1 MKCCV
6 LIFGGL
12 NFSVRVFYSVYSIEK
27 VISAIT
33 ISKAYIM
40 IVCSIQVL
48 VHDPIKPSGLEN
60 LKVFG
65 CFRRSKA
72 DDLTIIWNH
81 WKMKNLSDKI
91 LFLLKEFELMN
102 REVH

>member
-40 IVCSIQVL
+40 GIWSIQLL
-48 VHDPIKPSGLEN
+48 VHDPIKPSGLED
-60 LKVFG
+60 LKMFG
-65 CFRRSKA
+65 CFKRSKA
-72 DDLTIIWNH
+72 DELTNFRNH
-81 WKMKNLSDKI
+81 RKTKNLSDKI
-91 LFLLKEFELMN
+91 
-102 REVH
+102 